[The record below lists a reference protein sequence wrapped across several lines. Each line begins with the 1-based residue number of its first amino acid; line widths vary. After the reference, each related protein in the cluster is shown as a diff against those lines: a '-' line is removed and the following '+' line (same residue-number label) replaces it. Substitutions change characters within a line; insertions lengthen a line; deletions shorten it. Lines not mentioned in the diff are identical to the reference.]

1 MDSKVY
7 TTTNKLT
14 SSKKIKLFLLMVL
27 VGFVVYILPPRHGQ
41 TSHVFNLICALI
53 IVVGMFY
60 IIFLQKSVTQI
71 SINPAQNKIETL
83 RQNGLNQQSII
94 VQQLSNVTTE
104 YFYTATRSSK
114 KNTLVIKDQKNI
126 VRIADNEGFT
136 SATLVEI
143 KQTIDGYKPK
153 P

>member
-1 MDSKVY
+1 
-7 TTTNKLT
+7 
-14 SSKKIKLFLLMVL
+14 MVL

-60 IIFLQKSVTQI
+60 IIFLQKSVIQI

-94 VQQLSNVTTE
+94 VQLFNNVTTE
-104 YFYTATRSSK
+104 YFYSATRSSK

-143 KQTIDGYKPK
+143 KQTIDGYKQK

>member
-1 MDSKVY
+1 
-7 TTTNKLT
+7 
-14 SSKKIKLFLLMVL
+14 MVL